1 VPGAARFSVL
11 PAPGGT
17 DPGRVLSVRGS
28 ASDGFTIRTRATTS
42 GVLVLRVTSVPGWH
56 AAVDGRAVAT
66 EKYDDVMLSVALPP
80 GSHTVTL
87 HYLPDRLVLATALA
101 LATVVA
107 AIVGAGVVW
116 FRRRRRSAESVP
128 VIEG

>member
-1 VPGAARFSVL
+1 
-11 PAPGGT
+11 
-17 DPGRVLSVRGS
+17 
-28 ASDGFTIRTRATTS
+28 
-42 GVLVLRVTSVPGWH
+42 
-56 AAVDGRAVAT
+56 
-66 EKYDDVMLSVALPP
+66 
-80 GSHTVTL
+80 VTL